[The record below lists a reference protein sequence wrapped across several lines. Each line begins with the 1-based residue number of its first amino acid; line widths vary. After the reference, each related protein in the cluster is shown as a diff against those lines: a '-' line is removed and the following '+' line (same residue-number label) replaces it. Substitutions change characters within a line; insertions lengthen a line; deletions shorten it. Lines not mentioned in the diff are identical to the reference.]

1 MTTDIA
7 TGNYLARLR
16 DEAGL
21 KQREL
26 ADRITWSATLLSR
39 VESGERAVSPDE
51 LERIL
56 AAIDTEEAQAFQKTI
71 RRTWKCLPKPPLGH
85 PNESLLWEAELVL
98 REIESLLEKP
108 DIRNSSASLLGKL
121 KDELLRVSRLVA
133 GTEYSLAL
141 VGDIGVGKS
150 TAICRVSGLEVHDG
164 KKGAPTPV
172 LEAGG
177 GGVTI
182 CEVHL
187 VSGPEYGLMVEPMGE
202 QQIESEV
209 RELASLMKEPPAP
222 ADDGTGDAAFGT
234 SRELERAIRNMSGLT
249 KQRRT
254 EKGPAGKTVR
264 RVIDPVKTL
273 AEESANTATLTIEIV
288 ARMNLDSRTR
298 RELWYSP
305 QTSNKDALGWLKE
318 NFELLNNGRHPDFS
332 IPRRVEIVV
341 PDPILGEVSSSIR
354 LVDTKG
360 IDRTAERADL
370 ESLFSDPNTV
380 VVMCSNF
387 PAIPSHS
394 IQQLLERVRDD
405 GFVNMETKGIVLGLS
420 RHDEALAVKD
430 DEGFVAESVEE
441 GYELKYDEAQT
452 ALQSMGLSDL
462 RVEFFNAM
470 SDSPDNFR
478 KLLVDLTH
486 GLMRQHR
493 SELQAV
499 LNDAG
504 SLVDNFEQE
513 QVLEVQRTAAR
524 HLQTWIENN
533 RTLDFSSLLG
543 PERSLIIA
551 MNAAHPSSV
560 RASVRREGEWYNLDY
575 PHQLSYGAKRTAQR
589 VTKAKIEG
597 FRAVVDNLL
606 QNDDLDEA
614 SGLLRH
620 ARRIVD
626 AGADSLLKRC
636 ELLGRRIHSRRM
648 KRSPD
653 LWRES
658 DREWGRGP
666 GYRDR
671 VVTHHKDWFDGD
683 EQDFRELVQHLIQK
697 EWEGSLNSLAEI
709 LEIT

>member
-7 TGNYLARLR
+7 TGTYLARLR

-21 KQREL
+21 KQKEL

-39 VESGERAVSPDE
+39 VESGERPVASDE

-56 AAIDTEEAQAFQKTI
+56 EAIGTEEARAFQKTAQ
-71 RRTWKCLPKPPLGH
+71 RTWECLPKPPLGH
-85 PNESLLWEAELVL
+85 PHESLLWKAELVL
-98 REIESLLEKP
+98 REISSLLEA
-108 DIRNSSASLLGKL
+108 DIRTSSARLLGNL
-121 KDELLRVSRLVA
+121 MDELHRVARLVA
-133 GTEYSLAL
+133 GTDYSLAL

-150 TAICRVSGLEVHDG
+150 TAICRVLGLEVQDE
-164 KKGAPTPV
+164 KKGAPSPV
-172 LEAGG
+172 LEVGG

-187 VSGPEYGLMVEPMGE
+187 LTGPGYGLIVEPLGE
-202 QQIESEV
+202 QQIEGEV
-209 RELASLMKEPPAP
+209 REFASLMKEPPAP
-222 ADDGTGDAAFGT
+222 ADDDTGDAAFGT

-254 EKGPAGKTVR
+254 EKGPDGKTVR
-264 RVIDPVKTL
+264 RVTDRVKAL
-273 AEESANTATLTIEIV
+273 AEKSTNTSTLTIEIV
-288 ARMNLDSRTR
+288 ARMNLDSRSK

-305 QTSNKDALGWLKE
+305 QTSTNDALGWLKE
-318 NFELLNNGRHPDFS
+318 NFELINNGRHPDFS
-332 IPRRVEIVV
+332 IPKRVEIVL

-354 LVDTKG
+354 LIDTKG

-370 ESLFSDPNTV
+370 ENLFSDPNAV

-394 IQQLLERVRDD
+394 VQQLLERVRDG
-405 GFVNMETKGIVLGLS
+405 GFADIGTKGMVLGLP
-420 RHDEALAVKD
+420 RHAEAVAVKD

-441 GYELKYDEAQT
+441 GYELKHDEAQA

-462 RVEFFNAM
+462 RVEFFDAM
-470 SDSPDNFR
+470 SDSPDSFR

-486 GLMRQHR
+486 SLMRQHR

-499 LNDAG
+499 TNDAR
-504 SLVDNFEQE
+504 SVVDNFEQE

-543 PERSLIIA
+543 PERSLISA
-551 MNAAHPSSV
+551 MNSAHPSSV

-575 PHQLSYGAKRTAQR
+575 PHQLSYGARRTAQR

-597 FRAVVDNLL
+597 FRAVVDTLL
-606 QNDDLDEA
+606 QNDDFDEA

-626 AGADSLLKRC
+626 ACVDSLSKRC
-636 ELLGRRIHSRRM
+636 QLLGRRIHSRRM
-648 KRSPD
+648 KRSQD
-653 LWRES
+653 LWRKS
-658 DREWGRGP
+658 DREWGGGP
-666 GYRDR
+666 GYRDK
-671 VVTHHKDWFDGD
+671 VVAHHKDWFNDDGR
-683 EQDFRELVQHLIQK
+683 DFTELIKQLIQK
-697 EWEGSLNSLAEI
+697 EWEGTLDRLIEI
-709 LEIT
+709 LEIS